1 MSLRRKLLISVIF
14 LVAVAAAV
22 LVLYLR
28 SGRPP
33 EIARMLPEGD
43 VIIYANLK
51 PVHLWD
57 LTKSTPVPVEGDYR
71 NFIDKTGIQFERDLD
86 KVAMSRRST
95 ADGKDTESS
104 EIFAGR
110 FDEQKLRSWLESSST
125 QRDSYHGRMLY
136 VIPHEGHT
144 VRVCLLDENQV
155 AVTNMSSSDPMHE
168 IIDAAED
175 SPGGPSLLQ
184 EYYKHVPAAS
194 LGWVLVRTGSGAQT
208 QELPSG
214 WNFDFLADTVTV
226 GSVRY
231 DGNLLLRAD
240 VIAATDDAAKQVVD
254 SAGAFLSM
262 YRTVAQS
269 VGTHGTDPD
278 VKSALDSI
286 QVQENKNVAVFTATL
301 SQRFL
306 KKLVSQAGPQAEAP
320 AASPSPAAAPPHRPR
335 RHHRRHK
342 PTARPTPPPG

>member
-1 MSLRRKLLISVIF
+1 MSLRRKVLISVIF
-14 LVAVAAAV
+14 LVAVAAVA

-28 SGRPP
+28 SSRPP
-33 EIARMLPEGD
+33 EVARLLPEGD
-43 VIIYANLK
+43 VILYANLK
-51 PVHLWD
+51 PAHLWD
-57 LTKSTPVPVEGDYR
+57 LAKSTPVPVEGDYR
-71 NFIDKTGIQFERDLD
+71 NFVAQTGIQFERDLNE
-86 KVAMSRRST
+86 VAMSRRAT

-104 EIFAGR
+104 EVFAGH
-110 FDEQKLRSWLESSST
+110 FDQQKLTSWLENIST
-125 QRDSYHGRMLY
+125 QRDSYHGHMLY
-136 VIPHEGHT
+136 LIPHEGHT
-144 VRVCLLDENQV
+144 VRVCVLDKNHV

-184 EYYKHVPAAS
+184 SYYKHIPVAT
-194 LGWVLVRTGSGAQT
+194 LGWALVRTGSDAQT
-208 QELPSG
+208 AELPSG

-231 DGNLLLRAD
+231 DSNLLLRAD
-240 VIAATDDAAKQVVD
+240 VIAATEDAARQVAD

-278 VKSALDSI
+278 VKAALDSI
-286 QVQENKNVAVFTATL
+286 QVQQNKKVATFTATL

-306 KKLVSQAGPQAEAP
+306 KKLVLQAGPQAAPP
-320 AASPSPAAAPPHRPR
+320 AASPSPAPVPRQRSR
-335 RHHRRHK
+335 RHHSRHK
-342 PTARPTPPPG
+342 PMARPTPPAG

>member
-14 LVAVAAAV
+14 LAAGAA
-22 LVLYLR
+22 LAAFLYLR
-28 SGRPP
+28 SKRPP
-33 EIARMLPEGD
+33 EIARLLPEGD
-43 VIIYANLK
+43 VIVYADLK

-57 LTKSTPVPVEGDYR
+57 LTKSMPVPVDGDYR
-71 NFIDKTGIQFERDLD
+71 NFIDQTGIQFERDLD
-86 KVAMSRRST
+86 EVAISRRST

-104 EIFAGR
+104 EVFAGH
-110 FDEQKLRSWLESSST
+110 FDEPKLRSWLENMST

-136 VIPHEGHT
+136 VIPHDGHT
-144 VRVCLLDENQV
+144 VRVCVLDKSRV
-155 AVTNMSSSDPMHE
+155 AVTNMASTDPMHE

-175 SPGGPSLLQ
+175 SPDGPLLLQ
-184 EYYKHVPAAS
+184 NYYKHVPLAS
-194 LGWVLVRTGSGAQT
+194 LAWVVIHTGAGAQT

-231 DGNLLLRAD
+231 EGNLLLRAD
-240 VIAATDDAAKQVVD
+240 VIAATDDAARQVVD

-262 YRTVAQS
+262 CRTVAQS

-278 VKSALDSI
+278 VKAALDSI
-286 QVQENKNVAVFTATL
+286 QVQQNKNVAVFTATL

-306 KKLVSQAGPQAEAP
+306 KKLASQAAPQAAAP
-320 AASPSPAAAPPHRPR
+320 GAAASPTPVERQKPR
-335 RHHRRHK
+335 RHHRHHK
-342 PTARPTPPPG
+342 PTARRTPLPG